1 MAIVINTDGGS
12 RGNPGPAGIGAVI
25 REDGVL
31 LSEVSSYI
39 GEQTNNY
46 AEYEALVKALETT
59 EELVGERLSEV
70 SVEVRMDSEL
80 IVKQMKGE
88 YKVKDPT
95 LKEKNA
101 QVHSLIT
108 SHFPSIEFVHVPRAE
123 NAEADALVNAALD
136 SALL

>member
-25 REDGVL
+25 REDAITL
-31 LSEVSSYI
+31 AEVSSYI
-39 GEQTNNY
+39 GEQTNNF
-46 AEYEALVKALETT
+46 AEYEALIQALEVLH
-59 EELVGERLSEV
+59 EKVSERLAEV
-70 SVEVRMDSEL
+70 DVEIRMDSEL

-88 YKVKDPT
+88 YKVKDAT

-101 QVHSLIT
+101 RVHELLEKIPHA
-108 SHFPSIEFVHVPRAE
+108 HFMHVPREE

-136 SALL
+136 NALL